1 MTSHPFEAQDKASA
15 SKAKLRPRD
24 AASLILIDRAGSRPR
39 VLVGKRGSKHAFM
52 PDLYVFP
59 GGRRDRQDRNL
70 PFRRD
75 LHPTVLARLTGGLD
89 DPSLAGRCRALA
101 LAALRELDEETGL
114 VIGSLETG
122 SNRHSRFSA
131 DLGALRYV
139 ARAITPPGNVRRFDT
154 RFFLTFCDE
163 TGIDPGA
170 IRDSAEL
177 QDVRWLDMHDVSGL
191 NMPAI
196 TRTILEDVRTQMKDD
211 PSLPFGSDGPFYFSR
226 RGRFFRDTI

>member
-15 SKAKLRPRD
+15 SNARLRPRD

-39 VLVGKRGSKHAFM
+39 VLVGRRGSKHAFM

-70 PFRRD
+70 PFLRD
-75 LHPTVLARLTGGLD
+75 LQPSVLTRLAGGAS
-89 DPSLAGRCRALA
+89 DPRLAGRCRALA

-114 VIGSLETG
+114 VIGRIDEG
-122 SNRHSRFSA
+122 GNRHGRFNA
-131 DLGALRYV
+131 DLGTLRYV
-139 ARAITPPGNVRRFDT
+139 ARAITPPGNIRRFDT

-163 TGIDPGA
+163 AEVDPGA

-177 QDVRWLDMHDVSGL
+177 HDLQWLDMHDVSGL

-196 TRTILEDVRTQMKDD
+196 TRTILEDIKLQMKDD